1 MKNVDYF
8 DERERSVG
16 YPKGYAER
24 YALALAPRDA
34 TLGANPL
41 GRAER
46 NRTTKT
52 MMMLNA
58 MRSLWFNLGTS
69 DVFD

>member
-16 YPKGYAER
+16 Y
-24 YALALAPRDA
+24 
-34 TLGANPL
+34 
-41 GRAER
+41 AER
-46 NRTTKT
+46 NPTTKT

-58 MRSLWFNLGTS
+58 MRSLCFNLGTS